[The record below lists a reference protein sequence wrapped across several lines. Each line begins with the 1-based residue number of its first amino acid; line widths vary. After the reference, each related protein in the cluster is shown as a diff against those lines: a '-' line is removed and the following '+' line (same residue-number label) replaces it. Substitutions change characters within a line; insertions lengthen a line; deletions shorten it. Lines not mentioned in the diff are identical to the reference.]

1 MDSWFFLN
9 LKSRFDQ
16 FHSLWLKLSYLKWSI
31 NSFLNANIVGR
42 LDFREV
48 EYNQVFL
55 ANIWYISSRNVHNY
69 SIHQYDLCIK
79 WITVQQ
85 VDIWRQISRVHSR
98 LLHLSLYF
106 HNQVWRSGGKVYNYH
121 RVHPQLHP
129 PPGGLGQPF
138 MSVNFLPG
146 NFSTLQSTRL
156 TKLNLSMARRGQ
168 WSVSMNDVIM
178 TGMWRL
184 RTVWH
189 NSTET

>member
-1 MDSWFFLN
+1 MQS
-9 LKSRFDQ
+9 
-16 FHSLWLKLSYLKWSI
+16 
-31 NSFLNANIVGR
+31 G
-42 LDFREV
+42 
-48 EYNQVFL
+48 VFL

-184 RTVWH
+184 RTVSH

>member
-1 MDSWFFLN
+1 MCGRT
-9 LKSRFDQ
+9 K
-16 FHSLWLKLSYLKWSI
+16 LKLSYLKWSI

-48 EYNQVFL
+48 ECNQGFFL

-85 VDIWRQISRVHSR
+85 VNIWRQISRVRSR

-184 RTVWH
+184 RTVSH